1 MLKKDSSSKI
11 LVQGEDIQKLAKL
24 SRINLEKKGIKEF
37 SKQLS
42 SILDYVNKIQ
52 NYKFTT
58 DKLIED
64 NKILQLRAD
73 KVVDFD
79 AQRIVKQFSDKEKG
93 LLKVKKIL

>member
-24 SRINLEKKGIKEF
+24 SRINLEKKDIKEF

-42 SILDYVNKIQ
+42 SILGYVNKIQ
-52 NYKFTT
+52 NYKFIA
-58 DKLIED
+58 DKLVED
-64 NKILQLRAD
+64 NRASQLRVD
-73 KVVDFD
+73 KVEKFSEEK
-79 AQRIVKQFSDKEKG
+79 IIEQFSEQENN

>member
-24 SRINLEKKGIKEF
+24 SRINLGKKDITEF

-42 SILDYVNKIQ
+42 SILGYVNKIQ
-52 NYKFTT
+52 NYKFTA
-58 DKLIED
+58 DKLVED
-64 NKILQLRAD
+64 NKISQLRVD
-73 KVVDFD
+73 KVEKFSEEK
-79 AQRIVKQFSDKEKG
+79 IIEQFSEQENN